1 MRMRIPALVIGAI
14 LASTTVTHGQ
24 ATAVAKPTT
33 SQSTSLSK
41 ILKPDFPP
49 LDKVIE
55 GYKEVP
61 VSDGSKAFIRLWTR
75 AKDGQMLAELPKTA
89 VLPNSPERHFIALTV
104 SGGETFAGLQQ
115 NDFYVRYRIIGK
127 RLAIIAPNQQIK
139 TTGEDE
145 AKRSIKRLFTD
156 RILTDVPILALNPR
170 GGPII
175 DLDDLLVKQASLFF
189 GRGFMGGGVRITK
202 TYLAEIAMAKS
213 FPKNAEIAF
222 RAPMA
227 DGTLKTLHYSI
238 SRLTKDPTYKPRKAD
253 QRVGYFTTSYSDYGK
268 YDADDVEVRFIN
280 RWHLE
285 KRDPKLALSPPKNPI
300 HFYIEHTTPV
310 RYRRWVKKGIEY
322 WNQAFEKV
330 GISDAIIVHQQDAA
344 TGAYMDLAPE
354 DVRYNFVRWLNNN
367 VSTAIGP
374 SRVHPETGQ
383 ILDADIVLT
392 DGWIRVFER
401 QFTEEMP
408 KLMSAG
414 FSPETLAWLADHPKW
429 DPRVRLAHP
438 ADRKA
443 IIRAI
448 QARAHLP
455 QAGHAASNFRTVAI
469 GDDPYDGLYGRT
481 SQVNGYCQ
489 AADRRAFDVGIM
501 RMMLANGSMFE
512 DDKKDDKD
520 GDKKD
525 DKKDEKPKEQILD
538 GIPESFIGPLLADL
552 VCHEVGHTLGLR
564 HNFRASSIFTLDE
577 INSDKVKGK
586 KPLAGSVM
594 DYLPT
599 NFNTKKDGTQGDYG
613 MIGVGPYDLWAIEY
627 GYSFAKDLKPIL
639 AKVKDP
645 QLTYGTDEDTGGPD
659 PLAQRYD
666 FSKDPLDFAK
676 SQMRLAK
683 YHRGKILD
691 KFVKDGDAW
700 SKARRGYEMTLSMQ
714 TRATSMMSRW
724 IGGAFVSRHKKG
736 DIKDKAPVEVVPTKQ
751 QRAALDFIVSSTFND
766 DVYGLTPELLKHMS
780 ASHWRSSSRRSS
792 SSAHNWPIHDRIMG
806 IQASTLTQLMSPTR
820 LRNVYDNEFRI
831 PADQEALTLPELMD
845 KISNAIWKELDNAPV
860 GQYSTRKP
868 MISSLRRNL
877 QREHLE
883 RLIDLM
889 MSDSSSAASKPIANL
904 SRMNLTTIQSKVD
917 KLIKGGPKRLDAYTL
932 GHLNDAKIRIE
943 KALNAEYVI
952 NSSGGGSIDLS
963 SLLMLKEGTD
973 KE

>member
-1 MRMRIPALVIGAI
+1 MRLHPFAYAMVFTVMAPALVMAQT
-14 LASTTVTHGQ
+14 ST
-24 ATAVAKPTT
+24 VAKPTT
-33 SQSTSLSK
+33 SSSTRSM
-41 ILKPDFPP
+41 PRPEYPP
-49 LDKVIE
+49 LEKVVE

-61 VSDGSKAFIRLWTR
+61 VNDGSKPFMRLWVR
-75 AKDGQMLAELPKTA
+75 SKDGQMYGELPKTA
-89 VLPNSPERHFIALTV
+89 ILPNSPERHFIALTV
-104 SGGETFAGLQQ
+104 SGGEVFAGLQQ
-115 NDFYVRYRIIGK
+115 QDFYVKYRIIGK
-127 RLAIIAPNQQIK
+127 RLAIIAPNQDIK

-156 RILTDVPILALNPR
+156 RILTDVPIVTMNPR
-170 GGPII
+170 GGPVI

-189 GRGFMGGGVRITK
+189 GGGGFFGGGIRIVK
-202 TYLAEIAMAKS
+202 PQLAEIAMAKT
-213 FPKNAEIAF
+213 FPKNTEIAF

-253 QRVGYFTTSYSDYGK
+253 QRVGYFTTEYSDYGK
-268 YDADDVEVRFIN
+268 YDADDVNVRFIN

-322 WNQAFEKV
+322 WNKAFEAV
-330 GISDAIIVHQQDAA
+330 GISDAIVVHQQDAA

-408 KLMSAG
+408 RLMSSG
-414 FSPETLAWLADHPKW
+414 FTPETLAWLADHPNW

-443 IIRAI
+443 IITTI
-448 QARAHLP
+448 QNMAKMP
-455 QAGHAASNFRTVAI
+455 MAGHEQANQKTKAI
-469 GDDPYDGLYGRT
+469 GDDPFDGLYGRT

-489 AADRRAFDVGIM
+489 AADQRAFDVSMM
-501 RMMLANGSMFE
+501 RMMIANGGIFE
-512 DDKKDDKD
+512 DDKSAD
-520 GDKKD
+520 
-525 DKKDEKPKEQILD
+525 KPKEQILD

-564 HNFRASSIFTLDE
+564 HNFRASSIYTLDE
-577 INSDKVKGK
+577 INSAKVKG

-599 NFNTKKDGTQGDYG
+599 NFNTKKGGVQGDYG
-613 MIGVGPYDLWAIEY
+613 MVGVGPYDMWAIEY
-627 GYSFAKDLKPIL
+627 GYSFAKDLKPVL

-645 QLTYGTDEDTGGPD
+645 QLTYGTDEDTSGPD

-683 YHRGKILD
+683 YHRGKILET
-691 KFVKDGDAW
+691 FVKDGDAW
-700 SKARRGYEMTLSMQ
+700 SKSRRGYEMTLRMQ
-714 TRATSMMSRW
+714 TSATSMMSRW
-724 IGGAFVSRHKKG
+724 IGGVFVSRHKKG
-736 DIKDKAPVEVVPTKQ
+736 DIKDKAPIEVVPVKQ
-751 QRAALDFIVSSTFND
+751 QRAALDFILSSTFED
-766 DVYGLTPELLKHMS
+766 EIYGLTPDLLKYMS
-780 ASHWRSSSRRSS
+780 ASHWRSSGRRSS
-792 SSAHNWPIHDRIMG
+792 SSSQNWPIHDRIMG

-820 LRNVYDNEFRI
+820 LGNVYDNEFRT
-831 PADQEALTLPELMD
+831 PSDKDAVTLPEVMETIT
-845 KISNAIWKELDNAPV
+845 KAVWKELDNAPV
-860 GQYSTRKP
+860 GQYSNRKP

-883 RLIDLM
+883 RLVDLM
-889 MSDSSSAASKPIANL
+889 LSTSNSAASKPIANL
-904 SRMNLTTIQSKVD
+904 SRSTLTQIKAKID
-917 KLIKGGPKRLDAYTL
+917 KAAKDGAKRLDAYTL
-932 GHLNDAKIRIE
+932 GHLTDAQMRIE
-943 KALNAEYVI
+943 KALNADVVVSE
-952 NSSGGGSIDLS
+952 
-963 SLLMLKEGTD
+963 
-973 KE
+973 